1 MCVTWQE
8 NQWEALE
15 CYHIFICMETKD
27 GELAIG
33 SFFFNCVVTCLQLKA
48 MEAKSRQDQFNCYA
62 DCENKAIT
70 FYRRLK
76 PCMKSL
82 CKVCEGEVV

>member
-1 MCVTWQE
+1 
-8 NQWEALE
+8 
-15 CYHIFICMETKD
+15 METKD

-33 SFFFNCVVTCLQLKA
+33 SFFLFFLIVWSQCLQLKA
-48 MEAKSRQDQFNCYA
+48 MEAKSRQDQFNRYA

-76 PCMKSL
+76 PSMKSL
-82 CKVCEGEVV
+82 CEVCEGEVV